1 MDEAMLPKPSCKEN
15 VMTLKE
21 LVETIPKDQ
30 RICIFRNREAVFA
43 GFGAD
48 IVNPLGSDPVNPVA
62 NLMDHCISKVVTG
75 TEIRHKRWKEN
86 GYTAPMEPDE
96 APDYEFK
103 DLEQKTYL
111 KIYI

>member
-1 MDEAMLPKPSCKEN
+1 MSTINNPTLGQ
-15 VMTLKE
+15 VM
-21 LVETIPKDQ
+21 ETIPKEQ
-30 RICIFRNREAVFA
+30 RICIFKNRVAVYV

-48 IVNPLGSDPVNPVA
+48 ITAPLGADPVNPVKD
-62 NLMDHCISKVVTG
+62 LMGHYVRKVVTD
-75 TEIRHKRWKEN
+75 TEVRHKKWKEN

-96 APDYEFK
+96 APDYEFQ